1 MTQRFT
7 EKVTRER
14 LRSLQNGETL
24 TVQCADGY
32 DLASQRNTAY
42 AMGKLENCRFACTA
56 DGLKLTVTR
65 YDTDTLSS
73 EVLSM
78 LFMVRAWRPVQTC
91 SRGSQSCGSRY
102 TPVDKYRLVPYP
114 TLICTGYVPS
124 FKARRVSRRKA
135 GLLIC

>member
-1 MTQRFT
+1 LHQQTNQQILRFNPKMVLMTQRFT

-65 YDTDTLSS
+65 YDTD
-73 EVLSM
+73 
-78 LFMVRAWRPVQTC
+78 
-91 SRGSQSCGSRY
+91 
-102 TPVDKYRLVPYP
+102 
-114 TLICTGYVPS
+114 
-124 FKARRVSRRKA
+124 
-135 GLLIC
+135 